1 MGGEGGDPAEGVDRL
16 HLEVLSDGVDVAL
29 VISSK
34 ARRDSRTLRVKRL
47 VRLTSGGSRSFL
59 TWSVYTNLASEGDEV
74 KE

>member
-34 ARRDSRTLRVKRL
+34 ARRDSRTLRVEK
-47 VRLTSGGSRSFL
+47 VS
-59 TWSVYTNLASEGDEV
+59 LAQVLWMDRGRFSPGQSTRIWPR
-74 KE
+74 

>member
-34 ARRDSRTLRVKRL
+34 ARRDSRTLRVEKVSLAQVLWIEVVSHL
-47 VRLTSGGSRSFL
+47 VSLHESGLG
-59 TWSVYTNLASEGDEV
+59 GG
-74 KE
+74 